1 MRPVSDAFLR
11 TITGPHKMV
20 AEARIVQPGQTGV
33 DPDGVEIPILSG
45 DVRLDA
51 SADVRS
57 TVDLTTSGVG
67 AWPSQPTDLITP
79 YGPELWMRRGIEYGN
94 GSREWVSL
102 GYHRIYSVEQ
112 ESAPDGPIRIAA
124 RDRMA
129 GLIDARMLAPVQFS
143 PNHTVRQFFDR
154 LVLEVYPW
162 AVIEYDFL
170 PEAIA
175 VNRTI
180 VVEEDRY
187 GALLDMARSLGRV
200 IYWDHAGKLQVRKPP
215 DVATPAYEVSY
226 GRNGVL
232 VEMSRS
238 LTRDG
243 VYNAVVAYG
252 EAPDDRPPVRAV
264 ARDMNPASPTYWYGP
279 FGQVPRYYSSP
290 LITTPEQAASA
301 AAAMLARSIG
311 LPYSV
316 DFSMVPNPALE
327 PLDRVRIRYRDGST
341 IHVIQTLTVPLTAGG
356 VMEATTR
363 EQTSVQIETGEAL

>member
-20 AEARIVQPGQTGV
+20 AEARIVAPGQTGT
-33 DPDGVEIPILSG
+33 DPEGVTIQILSG

-67 AWPSQPTDLITP
+67 MWPSSPSDLITP
-79 YGPELWMRRGIEYGN
+79 YGPELWVRRGIEYGN
-94 GSREWVSL
+94 GQREWVSL
-102 GYHRIYSVEQ
+102 GYHKIYSVEQ
-112 ESAPDGPIRIAA
+112 DEAPDGPIRIAA

-129 GLIDARMLAPVQFS
+129 GLVDARMLAPVQFN

-187 GALLDMARSLGRV
+187 AALFDMARSLGRV
-200 IYWDHAGKLQVRKPP
+200 MYWDHAGKLQIRKPP

-243 VYNAVVAYG
+243 VYNAVVAQG
-252 EAPDDRPPVRAV
+252 EAPDDKPPVRAV
-264 ARDMNPASPTYWYGP
+264 ARDMNPVSPTYWYGP

-290 LITTPEQAASA
+290 FITNTEQAASA

-316 DFSMVPNPALE
+316 DFTAVPNPALE

-341 IHVIQTLTVPLTAGG
+341 VHVVQTLTIPLTPSGA
-356 VMEATTR
+356 MEATTR
-363 EQTSVQIETGEAL
+363 EQTNVAIEIGEDL